1 MRSFAIRVA
10 SAIAVTV
17 AAGACAERH
26 SSAASDCREPSSD
39 SARAACI
46 AVDTVTRASG
56 IPSRVLS
63 AERTT
68 GGGFRI
74 RTVPASANTLDGM
87 GLVLTDRAG
96 RVIKVTLGDSL

>member
-1 MRSFAIRVA
+1 MRSVAIRVA

-17 AAGACAERH
+17 AASACAERH
-26 SSAASDCREPSSD
+26 SSAVSDCRGPSSD
-39 SARAACI
+39 SASAACI
-46 AVDTVTRASG
+46 AVDTVARASG

-68 GGGFRI
+68 NGGFRI
-74 RTVPASANTLDGM
+74 RTVPAGENTLDGM

-96 RVIKVTLGDSL
+96 RVIRVTLGDSL